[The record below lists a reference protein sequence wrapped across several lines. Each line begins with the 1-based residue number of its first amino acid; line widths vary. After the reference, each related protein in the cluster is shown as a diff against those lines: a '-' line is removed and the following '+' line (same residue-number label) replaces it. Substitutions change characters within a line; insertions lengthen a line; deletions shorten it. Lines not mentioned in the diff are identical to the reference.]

1 MSEKKFSADFAKEA
15 VGKFRNIIGIDNLPS
30 KERQKEL
37 LEEPIF
43 KPKVNL
49 VSAEA
54 FDENGFYKSGHTE
67 VPVMDASLDGRRW
80 FRQLMDKH
88 DFEIALNKM
97 IEVYKKSLE
106 TDRLS
111 HTDIR
116 NLTSY
121 IEMQILLKEDYISK
135 NEYNVY
141 AGIAK

>member
-1 MSEKKFSADFAKEA
+1 
-15 VGKFRNIIGIDNLPS
+15 
-30 KERQKEL
+30 
-37 LEEPIF
+37 
-43 KPKVNL
+43 
-49 VSAEA
+49 
-54 FDENGFYKSGHTE
+54 
-67 VPVMDASLDGRRW
+67 MDASLDGRRW

-97 IEVYKKSLE
+97 INVYKKSLE